1 MLHLASEVPMRTR
14 ILAAALTLGVF
25 GCAGRMSITATTPE
39 LVYIEPGIQV
49 VVDSDV
55 PIFYTDDY
63 YWRYEGNVWYRSHV
77 ASGGWTRHGAPPQHL
92 RRIERPQQYVHYRPR
107 DRGPVARDHRS
118 TPPPPVVRD
127 HRTQPPPI
135 VRDRQPPPPDRDR
148 QDRDDDHRG
157 KDKDKDKD
165 KDEHRK
171 GPH

>member
-1 MLHLASEVPMRTR
+1 MRTR
-14 ILAAALTLGVF
+14 ILATALTLGVF
-25 GCAGRMSITATTPE
+25 GCAGGMSITATTPE
-39 LVYIEPGIQV
+39 LVFIEPGIQV

-55 PIFYTDDY
+55 PIFYTDNY
-63 YWRYEGNVWYRSHV
+63 YWRYEGNLWYRSHV
-77 ASGGWTRHGAPPQHL
+77 ASGGWIRYDAPPQHL

-107 DRGPVARDHRS
+107 DRGPAVREQR

-127 HRTQPPPI
+127 HRTAPPPV

-148 QDRDDDHRG
+148 QDRDDDRG

-165 KDEHRK
+165 KDKKEHPGK